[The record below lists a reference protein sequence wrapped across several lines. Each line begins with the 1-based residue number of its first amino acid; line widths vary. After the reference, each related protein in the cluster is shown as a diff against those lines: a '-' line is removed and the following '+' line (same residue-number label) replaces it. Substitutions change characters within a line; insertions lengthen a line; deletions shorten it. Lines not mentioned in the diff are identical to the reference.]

1 MTIVGFNYEKLSVEK
16 KEEEV
21 KKGSDFKVTYNVSI
35 KDMQDYELKLQD
47 KQKAL
52 KFLFEF
58 SIKYTPQIG
67 SLDMGGS
74 IIYTEDKNKVKEIK
88 EYWDEKKDV
97 PDDIKAQ
104 LINLIFRRSNIK
116 ALLLTQEVNLPSHIP
131 MPKIVPPSVNPQD
144 YIG

>member
-1 MTIVGFNYEKLSVEK
+1 MTILGFNYDKLNVEK
-16 KEEEV
+16 KEEEI
-21 KKGSDFKVTYNVSI
+21 KKGSDFKVTYNVNI

-67 SLDMGGS
+67 SLDMGGN
-74 IIYTEDKNKVKEIK
+74 IIYAEDKDKIKEIK
-88 EYWDEKKDV
+88 KHWDEKKDV
-97 PDDIKAQ
+97 PDDIKTQ

-116 ALLLTQEVNLPSHIP
+116 ALLLAQEVNLPSHIP
-131 MPKIVPPSVNPQD
+131 MPKIVPPSINPQD

>member
-35 KDMQDYELKLQD
+35 KDMQDYEIKLQD

-52 KFLFEF
+52 KFTFEF

-74 IIYTEDKNKVKEIK
+74 IIYTEDKNKIKEIK
-88 EYWDEKKDV
+88 EHWEEKKDV
-97 PDDIKAQ
+97 PDEIKAQ

-116 ALLLTQEVNLPSHIP
+116 ALLLAQEVNLPPHIP

>member
-1 MTIVGFNYEKLSVEK
+1 MTIVGFNYDKLSVEK

-21 KKGSDFKVTYNVSI
+21 KKGGDFKVTYNVSI

-52 KFLFEF
+52 RFVFEF
-58 SIKYTPQIG
+58 SIRYTPQIG
-67 SLDMGGS
+67 ELGMNGN
-74 IIYTEDKNKVKEIK
+74 IIYTEDKEKIKEIK
-88 EYWDEKKDV
+88 EHWDEKKDV
-97 PDDIKAQ
+97 PDDLKAQ
-104 LINLIFRRSNIK
+104 LINLIFRRSNVK

-131 MPKIVPPSVNPQD
+131 MPRIVPPSVNPQD

>member
-16 KEEEV
+16 KEESI
-21 KKGSDFKVTYNVSI
+21 KKGSDIRVTYNVSI

-52 KFLFEF
+52 KFVFEF
-58 SIKYTPQIG
+58 SIKYTPEIG
-67 SLDMGGS
+67 TLDMGGS
-74 IIYTEDKNKVKEIK
+74 IIYTEDKDKIKEIK
-88 EYWDEKKDV
+88 KHWEDQKDV
-97 PDDIKAQ
+97 PDDLKSQ

-116 ALLLTQEVNLPSHIP
+116 ALLLSQEVNLPPHIP